1 MGPGLRRDDTECVAA
16 TWLSIADKPSR
27 SRGVIAR
34 GLRRPSPQRRGSREC
49 RVRAAPAVSCAG
61 CAKKE
66 MHTSIQVQ
74 RETLRHSLRNG
85 LTAYAALSP
94 ATSSSCH
101 RRPRID
107 GERPARSGGFAFAN
121 LTPATGAR
129 TTRFCR
135 TQQHR
140 SSACRTSLTGNPP
153 CDSVSRQRCRVHRI
167 PSRVRDDSR
176 SAPLVGKGRGELVE
190 LICPTAKAKYF
201 L

>member
-1 MGPGLRRDDTECVAA
+1 MPGARRT
-16 TWLSIADKPSR
+16 
-27 SRGVIAR
+27 R
-34 GLRRPSPQRRGSREC
+34 GLVC
-49 RVRAAPAVSCAG
+49 RMC
-61 CAKKE
+61 KKE

-135 TQQHR
+135 TQQRR
-140 SSACRTSLTGNPP
+140 SSCAPTFAHGNRPANKP
-153 CDSVSRQRCRVHRI
+153 ARQRCRVHRI

-176 SAPLVGKGRGELVE
+176 SAPLAGLGRGELVE

-201 L
+201 LRRDWTTQISLKSLR